1 MKTKK
6 NTDEPLFD
14 RIYNFSNSFIGTMLI
29 GVVLVAIGLI
39 SHLAPRL
46 GLIAEGTFPD
56 LWIFIGVGT
65 GTIIGAFLWQK
76 PGVKKLRNLR
86 NENLKLDERRKMIM
100 GKSAFTAMI
109 LMVGTMLIIMIVCY
123 AYAFLDMYQ
132 PFSLYLSM
140 IMGALA
146 LLHILSYWFFFE
158 HYRYKC

>member
-6 NTDEPLFD
+6 KTDEPLFD

-76 PGVKKLRNLR
+76 PGVKKLRNHR
-86 NENLKLDERRKMIM
+86 KENLKLEERRKMIM

-123 AYAFLDMYQ
+123 AYAFLDMYNHLVCIYQ
-132 PFSLYLSM
+132 
-140 IMGALA
+140 
-146 LLHILSYWFFFE
+146 
-158 HYRYKC
+158 